1 MKFQFFIALRYLF
14 SRKNNNVINW
24 ITKISVAV
32 VAIVSGSLFL
42 ILSAMNGL
50 SSSVMDLY
58 TNFDPDLKI
67 EEITGNRFNPD
78 SVSFNQIKKI
88 EGIEFLVQSI
98 EETTLLKYGENQEV
112 ATVKGVSNDF
122 AKMTDIQNSI
132 IDGYYGPFVG
142 GAEECVLGFDLAM
155 KLGVN
160 TDANYPIRL
169 YIPNLVGASSG
180 PGELFRE
187 TASLPRGLFDINS
200 DFNRKYIIVSI
211 DNAQKLLGFNDKI
224 NSIEI
229 GIDSLYD
236 IELIQEQIKSI
247 IGNRYSVKTRFQQN
261 EFLFKSI
268 NAEKW
273 ITLLILTLVIIL
285 AIFNVMGSLTML
297 VIDKKKD
304 IFVFQS
310 MGATLQNVRSIFWI
324 EGLLITFSGAI
335 IGLTVGYLLIVLQ
348 WEYCFFA
355 YGSGGRL
362 ECFPF
367 EVQITDVLIILAVVN
382 TIGGLASIVP
392 VRRIK

>member
-1 MKFQFFIALRYLF
+1 LF
-14 SRKNNNVINW
+14 SRKTNNVINW

-32 VAIVSGSLFL
+32 VAIVSGSLIV

-67 EEITGNRFNPD
+67 EEVTSNRFNPD
-78 SVSFNQIKKI
+78 SIPFQEISNIRGIKYI
-88 EGIEFLVQSI
+88 VQSI
-98 EETTLLKYGENQEV
+98 EETTLLKYGDNQEV

-122 AKMTDIQNSI
+122 PRMTNIESSI
-132 IDGYYGPFVG
+132 IDGYYGLFVG

-160 TDANYPIRL
+160 TDSNYPIHM
-169 YIPNLVGASSG
+169 YIPNLIGSSVG

-187 TASLPRGLFDINS
+187 TISLPRGLFDINS
-200 DFNRKYIIVSI
+200 DFNRKYIIISI
-211 DNAQKLLGFNDKI
+211 DKAQKLLRI
-224 NSIEI
+224 NNEINTIEI
-229 GIDSLYD
+229 GVDSNFD
-236 IELIQEQIKSI
+236 VEIIQEKIKKL
-247 IGNRYSVKTRFQQN
+247 IGKQFSVKTRFEQN

-273 ITLLILTLVIIL
+273 ITLLILTLVIVL

-304 IFVFQS
+304 IFIFQS
-310 MGATLQNVRSIFWI
+310 MGATLKNVRSIFWI
-324 EGLLITFSGAI
+324 EGLLITFSGAF
-335 IGLTVGYLLIVLQ
+335 IGLTVGYLLIIAQLKF
-348 WEYCFFA
+348 CFFA

-367 EVQITDVLIILAVVN
+367 KVQTTDILIILAIVN
-382 TIGGLASIVP
+382 TIGALASIVP
-392 VRRIK
+392 IRRIK

>member
-1 MKFQFFIALRYLF
+1 
-14 SRKNNNVINW
+14 
-24 ITKISVAV
+24 VAV
-32 VAIVSGSLFL
+32 VAIVSGALII

-50 SSSVMDLY
+50 SASVMDLY

-67 EEITGNRFNPD
+67 EEVTSNRFNPD
-78 SVSFNQIKKI
+78 SIPFQQISNIK
-88 EGIEFLVQSI
+88 GIQYIVQSI

-122 AKMTDIQNSI
+122 AKMTDIENSI

-142 GAEECVLGFDLAM
+142 GSEECVLGFDLAM
-155 KLGVN
+155 KLGIN
-160 TDANYPIRL
+160 TDANYPIHM
-169 YIPNLVGASSG
+169 YIPNLIGSSVG

-187 TASLPRGLFDINS
+187 TATLPRGLFDINS

-211 DNAQKLLGFNDKI
+211 DNAQKLLGINDEI
-224 NSIEI
+224 NTIEI
-229 GIDSLYD
+229 GIDSTFD
-236 IELIQEQIKSI
+236 VEIIQEKIKI
-247 IGNRYSVKTRFQQN
+247 LLGDQFSVKTRFEQN

-273 ITLLILTLVIIL
+273 ITLLILTLVIVL

-310 MGATLQNVRSIFWI
+310 MGATLKNVRSIFWI
-324 EGLLITFSGAI
+324 EGILITFSGAF
-335 IGLTVGYLLIVLQ
+335 IGLTVGYLLILAQ
-348 WEYCFFA
+348 WEFCFFA

-367 EVQITDVLIILAVVN
+367 EVQVTDVVIILAVVN
-382 TIGGLASIVP
+382 TIGAVASIVP